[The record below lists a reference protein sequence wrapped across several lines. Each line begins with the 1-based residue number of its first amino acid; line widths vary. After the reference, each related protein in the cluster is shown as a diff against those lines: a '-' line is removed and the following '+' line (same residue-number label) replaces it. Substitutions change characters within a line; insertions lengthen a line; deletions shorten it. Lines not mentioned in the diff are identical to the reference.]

1 MIKKIFTKYKELIL
15 YAIFGGGAT
24 LINVAS
30 FYLLYHILHMHLLV
44 ANVLAWLFAF
54 VFAFITNKIWVFE
67 SKEWKSQTTIKET
80 LEFLFARL
88 TTLLVDSVLMWL
100 FIDIITM
107 NELISKIFVNIIVI
121 VINYF
126 ASKFWIFRK
135 NQNK

>member
-1 MIKKIFTKYKELIL
+1 MYRFFIENKYRYIKLTAVVIFT
-15 YAIFGGGAT
+15 AIFNAFC
-24 LINVAS
+24 AS
-30 FYLLYHILHMHLLV
+30 FGFVLRAENNDCLAALL
-44 ANVLAWLFAF
+44 AF
-54 VFAFITNKIWVFE
+54 VFAFITNKICVFE
-67 SKEWKSQTTIKET
+67 SKEWKSQTAIKET